1 MLKNN
6 MIALLMHIGLIIFST
21 LYLVGLVSLSPF
33 IETFITN
40 SIVRGSLVVFWI
52 VIYILLG
59 AKLNI
64 RHRRKYDFGLGSV
77 VTIIGISL
85 WAYGLYKTQFNF
97 GQLPEELMV
106 YTLPVNIFI
115 SPIYQ
120 IGLLLNIEMNHITTL
135 FACFVPTIL
144 FGTGQRFKRG
154 RQIRR
159 KQKSV

>member
-1 MLKNN
+1 

-52 VIYILLG
+52 VIYIILG
-59 AKLNI
+59 TKLNI
-64 RHRRKYDFGLGSV
+64 RHKRKYDFSLGSLV
-77 VTIIGISL
+77 AIIGIVL

-97 GQLPEELMV
+97 GQIPEDLNV

-120 IGLLLNIEMNHITTL
+120 IGLLLNIEFNHITTL

-144 FGTGQRFKRG
+144 FGFGQRFKRVK
-154 RQIRR
+154 QIRR